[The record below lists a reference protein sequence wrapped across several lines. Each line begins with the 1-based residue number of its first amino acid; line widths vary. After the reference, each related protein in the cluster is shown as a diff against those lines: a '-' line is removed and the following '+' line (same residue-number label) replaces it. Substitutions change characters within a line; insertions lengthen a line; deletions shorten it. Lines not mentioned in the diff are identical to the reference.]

1 MTMAS
6 VFNRLS
12 AGKKR
17 RARRLFGE
25 AGTPQI
31 AIIGGGFGG
40 IGLAVRLRQAGITT
54 FTLFEKND
62 SPGGTWWENRY
73 PGAEVDSPSHLYSLS
88 FKRFNWSRNFAR
100 GPELLEYMHE
110 IINEN
115 DLHRHYRFNTQ
126 IESVAWDERS
136 HTHRLQTIAGDTF
149 QAHVVVSAVGLLNV
163 INYPTWPGL
172 ETFEGPK
179 FHTAR
184 WEEHHDL
191 TGKRVAIV
199 GTGCTAA
206 QIVPEIAPIVG
217 KLYLFQREPGHVFKK
232 GVRNFTEEERV
243 KLSRPLA
250 YRLERMRCF
259 LATAKVRGPS
269 PSIPGTRL
277 NRQFGQMAL
286 DYIQE
291 VFKDRPDLAELVTP
305 KYPFAGKRIILSDD
319 YYPSLLHK
327 NVELI
332 PKAVSRVTPTGVVD
346 SDGVEREIDVL
357 VMATGFQPANFLADL
372 QVTGRAG
379 QTIHEYWAGEPRAVM
394 GTAIAR
400 FPNFYMLYGPN
411 SNGGE
416 ILFHQEQQVGFILR
430 SIKRMVGRGVSAVEM
445 RESVMN
451 AFNRWLQGRLRHGA
465 YGHSVFGLKLG
476 YYRSPTG
483 AVVTQWSQGA
493 TLFWLMSQAFS
504 RLGLV
509 SSVTNRPAGDFGDE
523 VREEAQRV

>member
-1 MTMAS
+1 MAS
-6 VFNRLS
+6 AFNRLS
-12 AGKKR
+12 PRQKR
-17 RARRLFGE
+17 RAQHLFGQ
-25 AGTPQI
+25 AGTPRI
-31 AIIGGGFGG
+31 AIIGGGIGG
-40 IGLAVRLRQAGITT
+40 IGLAVRLRQAGVSS

-62 SPGGTWWENRY
+62 RPGGTWWENRY
-73 PGAEVDSPSHLYSLS
+73 PGAQVDSPSHLYSLS
-88 FKRFNWSRNFAR
+88 FKRYDWSRNYANQ
-100 GPELLEYMHE
+100 PELLRYMHD
-110 IINEN
+110 IVDEN
-115 DLHRHYRFNTQ
+115 DLHRHFCFDTQ
-126 IESVAWDERS
+126 IESVVWNERS
-136 HTHRLQTIAGDTF
+136 HTYRLQAIDGRTF
-149 QAHVVVSAVGLLNV
+149 NAHVVVSAVGLLNA

-184 WEEHHDL
+184 WEDEHDL
-191 TGKRVAIV
+191 NGKRVAIV

-206 QIVPEIAPIVG
+206 QIVPEIASRVG

-232 GVRNFTEEERV
+232 GVRSFTEQERA

-250 YRLERMRCF
+250 YRMKRIRCF
-259 LATAKVRGPS
+259 LETAKVRGPS

-277 NRQFGQMAL
+277 NKLFGEMAIE
-286 DYIQE
+286 YIQE

-319 YYPSLLHK
+319 FYPSLLRK

-332 PKAVSRVTPTGVVD
+332 PKAVSRVTPHGVVD

-357 VMATGFQPANFLADL
+357 VMATGFQPANFLANL
-372 QVTGRAG
+372 EVTGRGG
-379 QTIHEYWAGEPRAVM
+379 QTIHEYWNGEPRAVM
-394 GTAIAR
+394 GTAVAR

-416 ILFHQEQQVGFILR
+416 ILFHEEQQVGFIMR
-430 SIKRMVGRGVSAVEM
+430 SIKRMIRRGVSSVEM

-451 AFNRWLQGRLRHGA
+451 AFNRWLQGRLRDGA
-465 YGHSVFGLKLG
+465 YGHSEFGLKLG

-493 TLFWLMSQAFS
+493 ILFWLMSQVLS
-504 RLGLV
+504 RVALV
-509 SSVTNRPAGDFGDE
+509 SAVTNRPAGDLGEFVTE
-523 VREEAQRV
+523 ASVRV